1 MYKPSTK
8 PVTLTRP
15 TPYSTVQAEAGAWT
29 VVGLAVAFLFHS
41 IFVFGYLPAP
51 SRALSLESRRR
62 TNHYQSG
69 QPSAYISHCSPPV
82 RSWRSCFEAAVTRDT
97 SPQHLAPPGALARAR
112 GPTPPQRGYIPFTA
126 RARAGPCCPAHCVTH
141 CTHAPRLTPC
151 PRWSRRAWWRRRGA
165 RGRSSCTPGEGSG
178 KGYGYG

>member
-97 SPQHLAPPGALARAR
+97 SPQHLAPPGGPRRSARAALVLPHVR
-112 GPTPPQRGYIPFTA
+112 
-126 RARAGPCCPAHCVTH
+126 CPAVGVGLQLYERPYRFTFWLRAQPQVGVHPQCE
-141 CTHAPRLTPC
+141 CEAQP
-151 PRWSRRAWWRRRGA
+151 SRRQHLRG
-165 RGRSSCTPGEGSG
+165 S
-178 KGYGYG
+178 